1 MRIEKLILELKAKQF
16 TVMETTFKSPPQNYE
31 AFVKQLGVW
40 IGVGECLRI
49 IEDARKKDTDD
60 E

>member
-1 MRIEKLILELKAKQF
+1 MRIEKLILALKARQF
-16 TVMETTFKSPPQNYE
+16 TVMESVFKTPPQDYE
-31 AFVKQLGVW
+31 GFVKQLGIW

-49 IEDARKKDTDD
+49 IEDARKKDED